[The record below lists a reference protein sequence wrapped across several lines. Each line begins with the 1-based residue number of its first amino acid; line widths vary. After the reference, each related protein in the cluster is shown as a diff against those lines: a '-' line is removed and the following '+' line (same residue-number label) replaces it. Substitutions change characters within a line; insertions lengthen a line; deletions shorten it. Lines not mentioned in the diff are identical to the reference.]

1 MAQPRDYTRQ
11 YNFDDYQTTA
21 PNDPLPGSQVDA
33 ELNAVKLTLDDLNE
47 NIGLI
52 QRDDGLLR
60 NQAVH
65 KDAFD
70 AGALALINA
79 DSFNPR
85 GDWATSTVYAVNDL
99 VDFNGATYLA
109 TVAHTASSA
118 FTTDLAA
125 DKWILLANAAIA
137 TTAAA
142 VDKYEGDGNTTA
154 FTLQYQYAADTSA
167 LVFVNGALRNPGDDY
182 TISGNQITFVT
193 APSSPA
199 VQGNEN
205 VIVWG
210 ASVVAQAAKEAAE
223 AAEANASGFADE
235 AEDWANL
242 TTGDVDN
249 SGEYSSK
256 AYAVGGTG
264 VDAGAGSSKD
274 WATKTTGTVGNSGD
288 YSAKHWATT
297 GTVATV
303 SSNIA
308 DVNTVAGQISPT
320 NNVGTVAG
328 IAADVTAVAAD
339 ATDIGVVSSN
349 IADVNGLAAIS
360 ADVTSLNSIKTDVTT
375 VAGIQANVTTTAGIS
390 TQIQNVSG
398 ISADV
403 TGVNAISSAVTT
415 VSGISTDVSAVAAD
429 ATDIGVVSA
438 DISGSNTIGTVA
450 ASISSVNTTATNIA
464 NVNLTGANIAD
475 VNTVAAEITN
485 NNLQTVAAD
494 IQAVVDVANDLNEA
508 TSEIDVVANNIANVN
523 AVGTDIANVN
533 SVAANIADVNN
544 FADTYFVG
552 TTAPASPTTGDLWFD
567 SNVGVETMKVYG
579 SSGWQNAGSSVNG
592 TSSRNTYTATGGQTS
607 FAATYDAGF
616 VDVYRNGVKLV
627 DGSDFTATNGTSIV
641 LSSGATV
648 GDIIDIVA
656 YGTFNLNATALDDL
670 SDVSSATAT
679 SGQFLK
685 YNGTNWVPDTVSTD
699 LVADT
704 TPQLGGNLDLN
715 SSSIT
720 GTGNINITGSVTS
733 DDLTVEGT
741 DGIIGRFKTTSGA
754 NNTVI
759 NVTSSDAAG
768 TAGFSVGGNASFPAM
783 TFENGGSERMRITSG
798 GSLAI
803 NTQTSPIEKVNLHDG
818 NIRLSGTDDAR
829 IQFLNSPTAS
839 YNVGTSGGAAIR
851 FHRPTS
857 GHEAIAFETHDTGV
871 SHAERMRIHP
881 EGYVT
886 MPYTPI
892 VAMQDIG
899 TSNSATTIMSGWN
912 VSRNNGNH
920 FNNSNG
926 LFTCP
931 ITGYYEISMCA
942 QSTYATGYNWIAI
955 FHNGGVRDNI
965 HWNPDNNQG
974 HYNLSIT
981 HVIYAAANDT
991 LGVGQHNANGVA
1003 NGYLSDACAT
1013 IKLIG

>member
-85 GDWATSTVYAVNDL
+85 GDWATTTVYAVNDL

-142 VDKYEGDGNTTA
+142 VDKYEGDGNTTV

-303 SSNIA
+303 SSNIG
-308 DVNTVAGQISPT
+308 DINTVAGQISPT

-339 ATDIGVVSSN
+339 AADIGVVSTN
-349 IADVNGLAAIS
+349 IANVNSLAAIS
-360 ADVTSLNSIKTDVTT
+360 ADVTGVNSIKANVTT

-403 TGVNAISSAVTT
+403 TGVNAISGAVST
-415 VSGISTDVSAVAAD
+415 VSGISADVSAVAAD
-429 ATDIGVVSA
+429 AVDIGVVSA
-438 DISGSNTIGTVA
+438 DIGGLNTIGTVA
-450 ASISSVNTTATNIA
+450 ASISNVNTAATNIA

-494 IQAVVDVANDLNEA
+494 IQAVVDVANDLNEV

-523 AVGTDIANVN
+523 AVGTNIANVN

-579 SSGWQNAGSSVNG
+579 ASGWQNAGSSVNG
-592 TSSRNTYTATGGQTS
+592 TSSRNTYTATGGQTV

-616 VDVYRNGVKLV
+616 VDVYLNGVKLI
-627 DGSDFTATNGTSIV
+627 DGSDFTATNGTSV
-641 LSSGATV
+641 TLSSGATA
-648 GDIIDIVA
+648 GDTVDIVA
-656 YGTFNLNATALDDL
+656 YGTFNLNATTLDNL
-670 SDVSSATAT
+670 SDVSSAAAT

-733 DDLTVEGT
+733 DDQ
-741 DGIIGRFKTTSGA
+741 IITSNTGSAASPNFAISSGA
-754 NNTVI
+754 LGNNGMF
-759 NVTSSDAAG
+759 SPAAN
-768 TAGFSVGGNASFPAM
+768 TIAFSNAA
-783 TFENGGSERMRITSG
+783 TERMRITAS

-803 NTQTSPIEKVNLHDG
+803 NTQTSPIEKVNLHGG

-829 IQFLNSPTAS
+829 IQFLYSPTAS
-839 YNVGTSGGAAIR
+839 YALNASGGAAIR
-851 FHRPTS
+851 FHRPTA

-881 EGYVT
+881 EGYIT
-886 MPYTPI
+886 TPYQPI
-892 VAMQDIG
+892 ASAQNG
-899 TSNSATTIMSGWN
+899 STSSSATQVLDNFVT
-912 VSRNNGNH
+912 VRNNVGNH
-920 FNNSNG
+920 FNNSTG
-926 LFTCP
+926 TFTCP
-931 ITGYYEISMCA
+931 VAGRYEILYFTQTGYSV
-942 QSTYATGYNWIAI
+942 GYNWLAI
-955 FHNGGVRDNI
+955 FHNGGVFDSL
-965 HWNPDNNQG
+965 HWNPDNNSG
-974 HYNLSIT
+974 HYQNSMSAI
-981 HVIYAAANDT
+981 INCAANDT
-991 LGVGQHNANGVA
+991 LAVGTQNVNGQSTQT
-1003 NGYLSDACAT
+1003 LSDSFVSF
-1013 IKLIG
+1013 KLLG

>member
-264 VDAGAGSSKD
+264 VDTGDGSAKD
-274 WATKTTGTVGNSGD
+274 WAIKTSGTVGNTTE
-288 YSAKHWATT
+288 YSAKYWATNT
-297 GTVATV
+297 NITTV
-303 SSNIA
+303 SSNIGDIQA
-308 DVNTVAGQISPT
+308 VAGEIAPT
-320 NNVGTVAG
+320 NNVSTVAG
-328 IAADVTAVAAD
+328 IASDVTAVAAD
-339 ATDIGVVSSN
+339 AADIGVVSSN
-349 IADVNGLAAIS
+349 ISDVNSLAGVS
-360 ADVTSLNSIKTDVTT
+360 ADISSLNAIKTDITT
-375 VAGIQANVTTTAGIS
+375 VSGIQANVTTVAGIS
-390 TQIQNVSG
+390 TQTTTVAG
-398 ISADV
+398 IASDV
-403 TGVNAISSAVTT
+403 TGVNAISSDVTS
-415 VSGISTDVSAVAAD
+415 VNSISAQVTAVAAD

-438 DISGSNTIGTVA
+438 DISGANTIGTVS
-450 ASISSVNTTATNIA
+450 ASISNVNTVGANIA
-464 NVNLTGANIAD
+464 NVNATALNIAD
-475 VNTVAAEITN
+475 VTTVAGEINN

-508 TSEIDVVANNIANVN
+508 TSEIDVVANNITNVN
-523 AVGTDIANVN
+523 LVGTDIANVN
-533 SVAANIADVNN
+533 AVATNIADVNN
-544 FADTYFVG
+544 FADTYFIG
-552 TTAPASPTTGDLWFD
+552 TTAPASPTSGDLWFD
-567 SNVGVETMKVYG
+567 TSSDTMKVYG
-579 SSGWQNAGSSVNG
+579 SSGFQNAGSSVNG
-592 TSSRNTYTATGGQTS
+592 TSQRYSYIVGTASGGYTGSTTVFPAS
-607 FAATYDAGF
+607 YDAGF
-616 VDVYRNGVKLV
+616 VDVYRNGIKLV
-627 DGSDFTATNGTSIV
+627 SGASNDFVATNGTSIT
-641 LSSGATV
+641 LNSAASTN
-648 GDIIDIVA
+648 DTIDIVA
-656 YGTFNLNATALDDL
+656 FGTFAVANLTADDLADVSTVGVTDGQVLQYNAANTQFEPVTFQGGAGYFVGENGTSGNTSTGLGDIFRVHEAALDTAATIPANTNALAAGPLTLNATLT
-670 SDVSSATAT
+670 V
-679 SGQFLK
+679 
-685 YNGTNWVPDTVSTD
+685 NGTVTV
-699 LVADT
+699 V
-704 TPQLGGNLDLN
+704 
-715 SSSIT
+715 
-720 GTGNINITGSVTS
+720 
-733 DDLTVEGT
+733 
-741 DGIIGRFKTTSGA
+741 
-754 NNTVI
+754 
-759 NVTSSDAAG
+759 
-768 TAGFSVGGNASFPAM
+768 
-783 TFENGGSERMRITSG
+783 
-798 GSLAI
+798 
-803 NTQTSPIEKVNLHDG
+803 
-818 NIRLSGTDDAR
+818 
-829 IQFLNSPTAS
+829 
-839 YNVGTSGGAAIR
+839 
-851 FHRPTS
+851 
-857 GHEAIAFETHDTGV
+857 
-871 SHAERMRIHP
+871 
-881 EGYVT
+881 
-886 MPYTPI
+886 
-892 VAMQDIG
+892 
-899 TSNSATTIMSGWN
+899 
-912 VSRNNGNH
+912 
-920 FNNSNG
+920 
-926 LFTCP
+926 
-931 ITGYYEISMCA
+931 
-942 QSTYATGYNWIAI
+942 
-955 FHNGGVRDNI
+955 
-965 HWNPDNNQG
+965 
-974 HYNLSIT
+974 
-981 HVIYAAANDT
+981 
-991 LGVGQHNANGVA
+991 
-1003 NGYLSDACAT
+1003 
-1013 IKLIG
+1013 